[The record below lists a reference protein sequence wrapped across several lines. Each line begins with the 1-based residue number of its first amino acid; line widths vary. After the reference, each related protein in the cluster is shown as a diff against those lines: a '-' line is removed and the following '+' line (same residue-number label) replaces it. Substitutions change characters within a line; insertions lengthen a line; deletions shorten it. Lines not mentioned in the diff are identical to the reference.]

1 MIKREL
7 AKDPALATES
17 WDRFLP
23 KFRKKHLKTSEKTSR
38 KNERV
43 QEKNEA
49 RKAAGLPPLEEAKK
63 DKKEK
68 KVYTPFPPP
77 QQPRKVDLQLESG
90 EYFLKAHEKEAKEA
104 RKRKE
109 KVSTP
114 CPIQGL
120 WSSDTSFQQEEVTA
134 ERRAK
139 RAEVFVAP
147 EEEAAPTIEE
157 KRKRKHS
164 STREG
169 ADGLKDKSKKKRKKD
184 SGEDE

>member
-23 KFRKKHLKTSEKTSR
+23 KFRKRHLKTSEKTAK
-38 KNERV
+38 KNERL

-49 RKAAGLPPLEEAKK
+49 RKAAGLPPLEEVKK
-63 DKKEK
+63 EKKEK

-90 EYFLKAHEKEAKEA
+90 EYFLKAHEKEAREA

-109 KVSTP
+109 KVS
-114 CPIQGL
+114 
-120 WSSDTSFQQEEVTA
+120 SSSFC
-134 ERRAK
+134 
-139 RAEVFVAP
+139 
-147 EEEAAPTIEE
+147 
-157 KRKRKHS
+157 
-164 STREG
+164 
-169 ADGLKDKSKKKRKKD
+169 
-184 SGEDE
+184 